1 MRRICV
7 ACFCLVA
14 PISVLA
20 EFERSA
26 QSPVVH
32 RVESLSY
39 STFNLK
45 DDSTLNGSLKVCGGP
60 CKFLLRYGER
70 AILISKDTGKI
81 TAAQF
86 IHRSPDLEEHYR
98 SYHLDDLG
106 VEPFKHS
113 FLQIGDR
120 LFFLPHLLDRRG
132 PIDHGSIKLDY
143 RDSNTRGDPSD
154 RIIPIGGPI
163 GENRIASGC
172 QRYFVHKPSGCFL
185 ETDSVRFTWLEF
197 VVESCLASESP
208 IGLHP
213 YFSVIP
219 NDVLRAVGGG
229 MPRPDACKSI

>member
-1 MRRICV
+1 MNRICV

-14 PISVLA
+14 SISVLA
-20 EFERSA
+20 EFERSE

-45 DDSTLNGSLKVCGGP
+45 DDSSVSGSLNVCGGP

-70 AILISKDTGKI
+70 AILISKDAGKI

-86 IHRSPDLEEHYR
+86 IHRSPDLEEHYP

-106 VEPFKHS
+106 VEPIKHS
-113 FLQIGDR
+113 FLQIADR

-154 RIIPIGGPI
+154 RIVPIGGPF
-163 GENRIASGC
+163 GKNRIASGC
-172 QRYFVHKPSGCFL
+172 QRYVVHKPSGCFL
-185 ETDSVRFTWLEF
+185 ETDSVRFTWFEF
-197 VVESCLASESP
+197 VVESCPASESP

-213 YFSVIP
+213 YFSLIP
-219 NDVLRAVGGG
+219 NDVLHAVGGG
-229 MPRPDACKSI
+229 MPRADACKSI